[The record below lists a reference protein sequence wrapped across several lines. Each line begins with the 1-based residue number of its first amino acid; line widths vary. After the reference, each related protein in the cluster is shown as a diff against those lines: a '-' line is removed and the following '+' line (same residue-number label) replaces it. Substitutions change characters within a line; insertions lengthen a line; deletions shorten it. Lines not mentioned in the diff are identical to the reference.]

1 MNAALLTL
9 VAFLLLVPAQPAQ
22 RINPDALTQK
32 DFSDRVAKYVQ
43 LRHDLDAKLPSLPE
57 KAEPAA
63 ITQHQKA
70 LQASLQRARS
80 AARPGDVFTE
90 ETRHL
95 IRRLISGALAHRGSA
110 PRQAMREENPGTIP
124 VRVNGAFPTSLPLPT
139 VPPQVLLALPRLP
152 DKEIEYRFMGTR
164 LLLLDTRANMVIDYM
179 EHALPK

>member
-1 MNAALLTL
+1 MNAALLAL
-9 VAFLLLVPAQPAQ
+9 IGLLLMPAQPTQ
-22 RINPDALTQK
+22 RVNPDAKTQK
-32 DFSDRVAKYVQ
+32 EFSDRVSKYVQ
-43 LRHDLDAKLPSLPE
+43 LRHDLDAKLPSLPQ

-80 AARPGDVFTE
+80 GARLGDLFTE

-110 PRQAMREENPGTIP
+110 PRQAIREENPGTIP
-124 VRVNGAFPTSLPLPT
+124 VRVNGAFPTSVPLPT

-152 DKEIEYRFMGTR
+152 DQEIEYRFMGTR